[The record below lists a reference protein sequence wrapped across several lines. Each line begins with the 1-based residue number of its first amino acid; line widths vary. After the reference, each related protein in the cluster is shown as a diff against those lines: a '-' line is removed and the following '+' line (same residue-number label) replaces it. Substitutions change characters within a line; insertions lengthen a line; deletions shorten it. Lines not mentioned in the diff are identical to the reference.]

1 MLKGI
6 IALHVQMSRGL
17 QILSLS
23 LSTFYDV
30 LRNSQNELGNHLK
43 PNNRIPDIHLVI

>member
-6 IALHVQMSRGL
+6 TTLHAQMSRGL

-23 LSTFYDV
+23 LMTFYDV

>member
-1 MLKGI
+1 MVNGI
-6 IALHVQMSRGL
+6 IVLHVQMSRGL

-43 PNNRIPDIHLVI
+43 SNNRIPDIHLVI